1 MERSIEKLVALAK
14 QEDQDA
20 INELYNRTFKKA
32 YFVARASIKSSDGD
46 YTSQIEDEID
56 LTGREESERET
67 INC

>member
-1 MERSIEKLVALAK
+1 MERSIEKLVDLAK

-46 YTSQIEDEID
+46 YTSQIDESGEISGMAGYNRD
-56 LTGREESERET
+56 
-67 INC
+67 